1 MIETRP
7 KLLQKDIQI
16 INLKIPF
23 GMLKRGARTLVS
35 GRVPI
40 FFSSGSDQ
48 TTHVIFGEVW
58 GISLIITCHGQFI
71 LDPKP
76 ELRVLLG
83 GWRRFNLTRIIGWC
97 HLYFDPLWLEIGDE
111 VKNNRPTTPLFKE
124 DKERCV
130 KTCLWVWKS
139 VPTILLMV

>member
-16 INLKIPF
+16 INLKIEPF

-48 TTHVIFGEVW
+48 ATHVIFGEV
-58 GISLIITCHGQFI
+58 
-71 LDPKP
+71 
-76 ELRVLLG
+76 
-83 GWRRFNLTRIIGWC
+83 
-97 HLYFDPLWLEIGDE
+97 
-111 VKNNRPTTPLFKE
+111 
-124 DKERCV
+124 
-130 KTCLWVWKS
+130 
-139 VPTILLMV
+139 